1 MKKRIR
7 WLFALL
13 AVCMVISMLPLQ
25 AMAAPETY
33 TDEYGVWTYEI
44 EADGSITIVAFQSA
58 RKNIVVPAKIG
69 GRPVRKL
76 GDGLFQNRDDLTMI
90 VIPYGITTIGNNV
103 FSGCSK
109 LETVTL
115 PQSLTTIGDGAFA
128 NCASLGDL
136 YVPSSVTE
144 LGSGVFADSP
154 NINVRCDLN
163 SYTAAYLKDNKAE
176 VASFTLVE
184 VTQKP
189 AVTAPETNDS
199 TATVTIKGQLV
210 TYEFGKT
217 INGKREYTLVLAD
230 SMPDMDPN
238 AYLIQHSNGY
248 QKLDEAIYDVLQ
260 KRFQLVSLTKYDGT
274 DLTPKEADG
283 LVLGGVWIVS
293 SNDGEHFAY
302 DVQYSLS
309 LGVDDIT
316 AGGLGSVE
324 FSSKNELVAYEY
336 FKANPQFSTVKLSS
350 DKYATYTLDNYTS
363 QRYYADGI
371 RAYDKTIRDSYAHKV
386 QVSGSC
392 ADIFIHRAVDQD
404 TSATEFNKMVTIY
417 DTKGTTTHRADLWS
431 EQKGNSRSTNVY
443 VETPDS
449 RESSNVYYSVGS
461 SQPDEVHHTEI
472 APNNDGTYTVKNT
485 HYRAQ
490 DSWKGEWQSDGGWK
504 NVYTA
509 TEQEVIDHRE
519 QIVKAENVSEAED
532 RTYTQFPNEPS
543 EHTYDVS
550 DKTVWIQGNHTE
562 TGTRIDSNGEKSQYT
577 DSHSTTELKDHTYI
591 GSTGKYVG
599 WDWQWTD
606 WNHQEDDNTNSGS
619 NYIVT
624 EYKYSSSD
632 DTWTKTT
639 VHVTPKE
646 DTGATIDDFKRDS
659 ASVNLDNYYVHHTD
673 YVFDPSTDSGAD
685 NWKEVAQPATTG
697 SDAAAIVLGNTT
709 VTDGSG
715 EVIQQQKAK
724 EEMLELA
731 ESLEA
736 SAKEDTTKEIFDEA
750 VEEIQQV
757 DPDIAPITAEVEKAH
772 EDNVPV
778 QGNTGDIVEHF
789 HDMNGTVTTEVIPAP
804 ETPAEQPAPETPA
817 EQPAPE
823 TPAEQPASETT
834 VEQPASETTVEPTAE

>member
-58 RKNIVVPAKIG
+58 RKNIAVPAKIG
-69 GRPVRKL
+69 GKPVRKL

-210 TYEFGKT
+210 IYEFGKT

-238 AYLIQHSNGY
+238 AYLIQHSNGN
-248 QKLDEAIYDVLQ
+248 QELDEAIYGVLQ
-260 KRFQLVSLTKYDGT
+260 NRFQLVSLTKYDGT

-283 LVLGGVWIVS
+283 LVLGGAWIVS
-293 SNDGEHFAY
+293 SNDGKHFAY

-336 FKANPQFSTVKLSS
+336 FKANPQFSTVKLR
-350 DKYATYTLDNYTS
+350 DGEYATYTLDNYTS

-371 RAYDKTIRDSYAHKV
+371 RAYNKTIRDSYAHKV
-386 QVSGSC
+386 KVGGSC
-392 ADIFIHRAVDQD
+392 ADISIHSAVDKG
-404 TSATEFNKMVTIY
+404 TSATESSKEVTIY
-417 DTKGTTTHRADLWS
+417 DAKGTVTHSADLWS
-431 EQKGNSRSTNVY
+431 EQKDNSRSTNVD

-449 RESSNVYYSVGS
+449 REFSNVYYSGGS
-461 SQPDEVHHTEI
+461 SQPDEVHHTAI
-472 APNNDGTYTVKNT
+472 TPNGNGTYTVEGS
-485 HYRAQ
+485 HYYAQ
-490 DSWKGEWQSDGGWK
+490 DSWKGERKSDDGFYYVFTGESE
-504 NVYTA
+504 NTINY
-509 TEQEVIDHRE
+509 RE
-519 QIVKAENVSEAED
+519 QVVKADNAQEAEQ
-532 RTYTQFPNEPS
+532 RTNTMFPNEPS

-550 DKTVWIQGNHTE
+550 EKTVIAQDKYTE
-562 TGTRIDSNGEKSQYT
+562 TGTRT
-577 DSHSTTELKDHTYI
+577 DSVGTTMNYTNRNSSVTLTDHTYI
-591 GSTGKYVG
+591 GDTGKYVG
-599 WDWQWTD
+599 WDWEWATCNNKVGD
-606 WNHQEDDNTNSGS
+606 STYSGS
-619 NYIVT
+619 NYVVS

-632 DTWTKTT
+632 DSWTKTT
-639 VHVTPKE
+639 VWVTPK
-646 DTGATIDDFKRDS
+646 DGTNARIDVFKGDYTS
-659 ASVNLDNYYVHHTD
+659 GNLDNYHVDYTD

-685 NWKEVAQPATTG
+685 NWKVVEQPATTE

-709 VTDGSG
+709 VTDGNG
-715 EVIQQQKAK
+715 EVIRQQKAK
-724 EEMLELA
+724 ENMVKLA
-731 ESLEA
+731 DEVQNT
-736 SAKEDTTKEIFDEA
+736 AKKDTTEAIFNDAVKEI
-750 VEEIQQV
+750 QKV
-757 DPDIAPITAEVEKAH
+757 DPDIDSIMNKVEEAH
-772 EDNVPV
+772 KTDTPV
-778 QGNTGDIVEHF
+778 EGNTGDIVEHF

-804 ETPAEQPAPETPA
+804 ETPAEQPA
-817 EQPAPE
+817 
-823 TPAEQPASETT
+823 SETT
-834 VEQPASETTVEPTAE
+834 AEQPASETTVEPTAE

>member
-58 RKNIVVPAKIG
+58 RKNIAVPAKIDG
-69 GRPVRKL
+69 KPVRKL
-76 GDGLFQNRDDLTMI
+76 GNGLFQNRDDLTMI
-90 VIPYGITTIGNNV
+90 VIPYGITTIGNDV

-109 LETVTL
+109 LETVKL
-115 PQSLTTIGDGAFA
+115 PQSLTTIGDRAFA

-144 LGSGVFADSP
+144 LGSSVFADSP

-163 SYTAAYLKDNKAE
+163 SYTAAYLKDNKTE

-238 AYLIQHSNGY
+238 AYLIQHSNGN
-248 QKLDEAIYDVLQ
+248 QELDEAIYGVLQ
-260 KRFQLVSLTKYDGT
+260 NRFQLVSLTKYDGT

-283 LVLGGVWIVS
+283 LGLGGAWIVS

-363 QRYYADGI
+363 QRYYADGNL
-371 RAYDKTIRDSYAHKV
+371 AYDKTIRDSYAHKV
-386 QVSGSC
+386 KVGGSC
-392 ADIFIHRAVDQD
+392 VNILIHSAADQGA
-404 TSATEFNKMVTIY
+404 SATESSKEVTIY
-417 DTKGTTTHRADLWS
+417 DAKGTVTHSANLWS
-431 EQKGNSRSTNVY
+431 EQKSNSRSTHVS

-449 RESSNVYYSVGS
+449 RESSNVYYSGRS
-461 SQPDEVHHTEI
+461 SQPDEVHHTAI
-472 APNNDGTYTVKNT
+472 TPNGNGTYTVEGS
-485 HYRAQ
+485 HYYAQ
-490 DSWKGEWQSDGGWK
+490 DRWKGERKSDDGFYYVFTGK
-504 NVYTA
+504 SENTINY
-509 TEQEVIDHRE
+509 RE
-519 QIVKAENVSEAED
+519 QVVKADNAKEAEQ
-532 RTYTQFPNEPS
+532 RTNTMFPNEPS

-550 DKTVWIQGNHTE
+550 EKTVIAQDKYTE
-562 TGTRIDSNGEKSQYT
+562 TGTRTDLDRKTTNYTNSNSSVT
-577 DSHSTTELKDHTYI
+577 LTDHTYI
-591 GSTGKYVG
+591 GDTGKYVG
-599 WDWQWTD
+599 WDWQWATCNNQVGD
-606 WNHQEDDNTNSGS
+606 STYSGS
-619 NYIVT
+619 NYVVS

-632 DTWTKTT
+632 DSWTKTT
-639 VHVTPKE
+639 VWVTPK
-646 DTGATIDDFKRDS
+646 DGTNASIDDFKRDS
-659 ASVNLDNYYVHHTD
+659 ASVDLNNYDVSRTD

-685 NWKEVAQPATTG
+685 NWKEVAQPVTTG
-697 SDAAAIVLGNTT
+697 SDAAAIALGKTT
-709 VTDGSG
+709 VTDGNG
-715 EVIQQQKAK
+715 VVIQQKAK
-724 EEMLELA
+724 EEMLKLA
-731 ESLEA
+731 EDLKT
-736 SAKEDTTKEIFDEA
+736 SAKEDTTEEIFNDAVKEIQKEDSDIDSIMNK
-750 VEEIQQV
+750 VEE
-757 DPDIAPITAEVEKAH
+757 AH
-772 EDNVPV
+772 ETNTPV
-778 QGNTGDIVEHF
+778 QGNTDDIVEHF
-789 HDMNGTVTTEVIPAP
+789 HDMSGTVTTEVIPAP
-804 ETPAEQPAPETPA
+804 ETHAEQPAPETHA

-834 VEQPASETTVEPTAE
+834 VEPTAE

>member
-58 RKNIVVPAKIG
+58 RKNIAVPAKIDG
-69 GRPVRKL
+69 KPVRKL
-76 GDGLFQNRDDLTMI
+76 GNGLFQNRDDLTMI
-90 VIPYGITTIGNNV
+90 VIPYGITTIGNDV

-115 PQSLTTIGDGAFA
+115 PQSLTTIGDRAFA

-144 LGSGVFADSP
+144 LGSSVFADSP

-163 SYTAAYLKDNKAE
+163 SYTAAYLKDNKTE

-238 AYLIQHSNGY
+238 AYLIQHSNGN
-248 QKLDEAIYDVLQ
+248 QELDEAIYGVLQ
-260 KRFQLVSLTKYDGT
+260 NRFQLVSLTKYDGT

-283 LVLGGVWIVS
+283 LGLGGARIVS

-336 FKANPQFSTVKLSS
+336 FKANPQFSTVKLR
-350 DKYATYTLDNYTS
+350 DGEYATYTLDNYTS

-371 RAYDKTIRDSYAHKV
+371 RAYNKTIRDSYAHKV
-386 QVSGSC
+386 KVGGSC
-392 ADIFIHRAVDQD
+392 ADISIHSAVDKG
-404 TSATEFNKMVTIY
+404 TSATESSKEVTIY
-417 DTKGTTTHRADLWS
+417 DAKGTVTHSADLWS
-431 EQKGNSRSTNVY
+431 EQKDNSRSTNVD

-449 RESSNVYYSVGS
+449 REFSNVYYSGRS
-461 SQPDEVHHTEI
+461 SQPDEVHHTAI
-472 APNNDGTYTVKNT
+472 TPNGNGTYTVEGS
-485 HYRAQ
+485 HYYAQ
-490 DSWKGEWQSDGGWK
+490 DSWKGERKSDDGFYYVFIGESE
-504 NVYTA
+504 NTINY
-509 TEQEVIDHRE
+509 RE
-519 QIVKAENVSEAED
+519 QVVKADNAQEAEQ
-532 RTYTQFPNEPS
+532 RTNTMFPNEPS

-550 DKTVWIQGNHTE
+550 EKTVIAQDKYTE
-562 TGTRIDSNGEKSQYT
+562 TGTRT
-577 DSHSTTELKDHTYI
+577 DSVGTTMNYTNRNSSVTLTDHTYI
-591 GSTGKYVG
+591 GDTGKYVG
-599 WDWQWTD
+599 WDWEWATCNNQVGDSTY
-606 WNHQEDDNTNSGS
+606 SGS
-619 NYIVT
+619 NYVVS

-632 DTWTKTT
+632 DSWTKTT
-639 VHVTPKE
+639 VWVTPK
-646 DTGATIDDFKRDS
+646 DGTNARIDVFKGDYTS
-659 ASVNLDNYYVHHTD
+659 GNLDNYHVDYTD

-685 NWKEVAQPATTG
+685 NWKVVEQPATTE

-709 VTDGSG
+709 VTDGNG
-715 EVIQQQKAK
+715 EVIRQQKAK
-724 EEMLELA
+724 ENMVKLA
-731 ESLEA
+731 DEVQNT
-736 SAKEDTTKEIFDEA
+736 AKKDTTEAIFNDAVKEI
-750 VEEIQQV
+750 QKV
-757 DPDIAPITAEVEKAH
+757 DPDIDSIMNKVEEAH
-772 EDNVPV
+772 KTDTPV
-778 QGNTGDIVEHF
+778 EGNTGDIVEHF

-804 ETPAEQPAPETPA
+804 ETPAEQPA
-817 EQPAPE
+817 
-823 TPAEQPASETT
+823 SETT
-834 VEQPASETTVEPTAE
+834 AEQPASETTVEPTAE

>member
-58 RKNIVVPAKIG
+58 RKNIAVPAKIG
-69 GRPVRKL
+69 GKPVRKL

-210 TYEFGKT
+210 IYEFGKT

-238 AYLIQHSNGY
+238 AYLIQHSNGN
-248 QKLDEAIYDVLQ
+248 QELDEAIYGVLQ
-260 KRFQLVSLTKYDGT
+260 NRFQLVSLTKYDGT

-283 LVLGGVWIVS
+283 LVLGGAWIVS
-293 SNDGEHFAY
+293 SNDGKHFAY

-336 FKANPQFSTVKLSS
+336 FKANPQFSTVKLR
-350 DKYATYTLDNYTS
+350 DGEYATYTLDNYTS

-371 RAYDKTIRDSYAHKV
+371 RAYNKTIRDSYAHKV
-386 QVSGSC
+386 KVGGSC
-392 ADIFIHRAVDQD
+392 ADISIHSAVDKG
-404 TSATEFNKMVTIY
+404 TSATESSKEVTIY
-417 DTKGTTTHRADLWS
+417 DAKGTVTHSADLWS
-431 EQKGNSRSTNVY
+431 EQKDNSRSTNVD

-449 RESSNVYYSVGS
+449 REFSNVYYSGGS
-461 SQPDEVHHTEI
+461 SQPDEVHHTAI
-472 APNNDGTYTVKNT
+472 TPNGNGTYTVEGS
-485 HYRAQ
+485 HYYAQ
-490 DSWKGEWQSDGGWK
+490 DSWKGERKSDDGFYYVFTGESE
-504 NVYTA
+504 NTINY
-509 TEQEVIDHRE
+509 RE
-519 QIVKAENVSEAED
+519 QVVKADNAQEAEQ
-532 RTYTQFPNEPS
+532 RTNTMFPNEPS

-550 DKTVWIQGNHTE
+550 EKTVIAQDKYTE
-562 TGTRIDSNGEKSQYT
+562 TGTRT
-577 DSHSTTELKDHTYI
+577 DSVGTTMNYTNRNSSVTLTDHTYI
-591 GSTGKYVG
+591 GDTGKYVG
-599 WDWQWTD
+599 WDWEWATCNNQVGDSTY
-606 WNHQEDDNTNSGS
+606 SGS
-619 NYIVT
+619 NYVVS

-632 DTWTKTT
+632 DSWTKTT
-639 VHVTPKE
+639 VWVTPK
-646 DTGATIDDFKRDS
+646 DGTNARIDVFKGDYTS
-659 ASVNLDNYYVHHTD
+659 GNLDNYHVDYTD

-685 NWKEVAQPATTG
+685 NWKEVAQPVTTG
-697 SDAAAIVLGNTT
+697 SDAAAIALGKTT
-709 VTDGSG
+709 VTDGNG
-715 EVIQQQKAK
+715 VVIQQKAK
-724 EEMLELA
+724 EEMLKLA
-731 ESLEA
+731 EDLKT
-736 SAKEDTTKEIFDEA
+736 SAKEDTTEEIFNDAVKEIQKEDSDIDSIMNK
-750 VEEIQQV
+750 VEE
-757 DPDIAPITAEVEKAH
+757 AH
-772 EDNVPV
+772 ETNTPV
-778 QGNTGDIVEHF
+778 QGNTDDIVEHF

-804 ETPAEQPAPETPA
+804 ETPAEQPA
-817 EQPAPE
+817 
-823 TPAEQPASETT
+823 
-834 VEQPASETTVEPTAE
+834 SETTVEPTAE

>member
-58 RKNIVVPAKIG
+58 RKNIAVPAKIG

-176 VASFTLVE
+176 VASFTLIE

-238 AYLIQHSNGY
+238 AYLIQHSNGN
-248 QKLDEAIYDVLQ
+248 QELDEAIYGVLQ
-260 KRFQLVSLTKYDGT
+260 NRFQLVSLTKYDGT

-283 LVLGGVWIVS
+283 LGLGGAWIVS

-392 ADIFIHRAVDQD
+392 ADISIHRAVDQD

-417 DTKGTTTHRADLWS
+417 DTKGTTTHSANLWS
-431 EQKGNSRSTNVY
+431 EQKGSSRSTNVD

-449 RESSNVYYSVGS
+449 REFSNVYYSGGS
-461 SQPDEVHHTEI
+461 SQPDEVHHTAI
-472 APNNDGTYTVKNT
+472 TPNGNGTYTVEGS
-485 HYRAQ
+485 HYYAQ
-490 DSWKGEWQSDGGWK
+490 DSWKGERKSDDGFYYVFTGESE
-504 NVYTA
+504 NTINY
-509 TEQEVIDHRE
+509 RE
-519 QIVKAENVSEAED
+519 QVVKADNAQEAEQ
-532 RTYTQFPNEPS
+532 RTNTMFPNEPS

-550 DKTVWIQGNHTE
+550 EKTVIAQDKYTE
-562 TGTRIDSNGEKSQYT
+562 TGTRT
-577 DSHSTTELKDHTYI
+577 DSVGTTMNYTNRNSSVTLTDHTYI
-591 GSTGKYVG
+591 GDTGKYVG
-599 WDWQWTD
+599 WDWEWATCNNQVGDSTY
-606 WNHQEDDNTNSGS
+606 SGS
-619 NYIVT
+619 NYVVS

-632 DTWTKTT
+632 DSWTKTT
-639 VHVTPKE
+639 VWVTPK
-646 DTGATIDDFKRDS
+646 DGTNASIDDFKRDS

-697 SDAAAIVLGNTT
+697 SDAAAIALGNTT
-709 VTDGSG
+709 VTDGNG
-715 EVIQQQKAK
+715 ENIQQQKAK

-731 ESLEA
+731 EDLKT
-736 SAKEDTTKEIFDEA
+736 SAKEDTTEKIFNDA
-750 VEEIQQV
+750 VDEIQQV

-772 EDNVPV
+772 QTNTPV
-778 QGNTGDIVEHF
+778 QGNTDDIVEHF
-789 HDMNGTVTTEVIPAP
+789 HDMSGTVTTEVIPAP
-804 ETPAEQPAPETPA
+804 ETHAEQPAPETHA

-834 VEQPASETTVEPTAE
+834 VAE

>member
-58 RKNIVVPAKIG
+58 RKNIAVPAKIG

-76 GDGLFQNRDDLTMI
+76 GAGLFQNRDDLTMI
-90 VIPYGITTIGNNV
+90 VIPYGIPTIGNNV

-109 LETVTL
+109 LETVTP
-115 PQSLTTIGDGAFA
+115 PQSLTPIGDGAFA

-163 SYTAAYLKDNKAE
+163 SDTAAYLKDNKAE

-283 LVLGGVWIVS
+283 LGLGGAWIVS

-336 FKANPQFSTVKLSS
+336 FKANPQFSTVKLR
-350 DKYATYTLDNYTS
+350 DDEYATYTLDNYTS

-417 DTKGTTTHRADLWS
+417 DTKGTTTHSADLWS
-431 EQKGNSRSTNVY
+431 EQKGDSRSTHVS

-449 RESSNVYYSVGS
+449 REFSNVYYSGGS
-461 SQPDEVHHTEI
+461 SQPDEVHHTAI
-472 APNNDGTYTVKNT
+472 TPNGNGTYTVEGS
-485 HYRAQ
+485 HYYAQ
-490 DSWKGEWQSDGGWK
+490 DSWKGERKSDDGFYYVFTGESE
-504 NVYTA
+504 NTINY
-509 TEQEVIDHRE
+509 RE
-519 QIVKAENVSEAED
+519 QVVKADNAQEAEQ
-532 RTYTQFPNEPS
+532 RTNTMFPNEPS

-550 DKTVWIQGNHTE
+550 EKTVIAQDKYTE
-562 TGTRIDSNGEKSQYT
+562 TVNKFME
-577 DSHSTTELKDHTYI
+577 
-591 GSTGKYVG
+591 
-599 WDWQWTD
+599 
-606 WNHQEDDNTNSGS
+606 N
-619 NYIVT
+619 
-624 EYKYSSSD
+624 
-632 DTWTKTT
+632 
-639 VHVTPKE
+639 
-646 DTGATIDDFKRDS
+646 FK
-659 ASVNLDNYYVHHTD
+659 
-673 YVFDPSTDSGAD
+673 G
-685 NWKEVAQPATTG
+685 
-697 SDAAAIVLGNTT
+697 
-709 VTDGSG
+709 
-715 EVIQQQKAK
+715 
-724 EEMLELA
+724 
-731 ESLEA
+731 
-736 SAKEDTTKEIFDEA
+736 
-750 VEEIQQV
+750 
-757 DPDIAPITAEVEKAH
+757 
-772 EDNVPV
+772 
-778 QGNTGDIVEHF
+778 
-789 HDMNGTVTTEVIPAP
+789 
-804 ETPAEQPAPETPA
+804 
-817 EQPAPE
+817 
-823 TPAEQPASETT
+823 
-834 VEQPASETTVEPTAE
+834 

>member
-58 RKNIVVPAKIG
+58 RKNIAVPAKIG
-69 GRPVRKL
+69 GKPVRKL

-210 TYEFGKT
+210 IYEFGKT

-238 AYLIQHSNGY
+238 AYLIQHSNGN
-248 QKLDEAIYDVLQ
+248 QELDEAIYGVLQ
-260 KRFQLVSLTKYDGT
+260 NRFQLVSLTKYDGT

-283 LVLGGVWIVS
+283 LVLGGAWIVS
-293 SNDGEHFAY
+293 SNDGKHFAY

-336 FKANPQFSTVKLSS
+336 FKANPQFSTVKLR
-350 DKYATYTLDNYTS
+350 DGEYATYTLDNYTS

-371 RAYDKTIRDSYAHKV
+371 RAYNKTIRDSYAHKV
-386 QVSGSC
+386 KVGGSC
-392 ADIFIHRAVDQD
+392 ADISIHSAVDKG
-404 TSATEFNKMVTIY
+404 TSATESSKEVTIY
-417 DTKGTTTHRADLWS
+417 DAKGTVTHSADLWS
-431 EQKGNSRSTNVY
+431 EQKDNSRSTNVD

-449 RESSNVYYSVGS
+449 REFSNVYYSGGS
-461 SQPDEVHHTEI
+461 SQPDEVHHTAI
-472 APNNDGTYTVKNT
+472 TPNGNGTYTVEGS
-485 HYRAQ
+485 HYYAQ
-490 DSWKGEWQSDGGWK
+490 DSWKGERKSDDGFYYVFTGESE
-504 NVYTA
+504 NTINY
-509 TEQEVIDHRE
+509 RE
-519 QIVKAENVSEAED
+519 QVVKADNAQEAEQ
-532 RTYTQFPNEPS
+532 RTNTMFPNEPS

-550 DKTVWIQGNHTE
+550 EKTVIAQDKYTE
-562 TGTRIDSNGEKSQYT
+562 TGTRT
-577 DSHSTTELKDHTYI
+577 DSVGTTMNYTNRNSSVTLTDHTYI
-591 GSTGKYVG
+591 GDTGKYVG
-599 WDWQWTD
+599 WDWEWATCNNQVGDSTY
-606 WNHQEDDNTNSGS
+606 SGS
-619 NYIVT
+619 NYVVS

-632 DTWTKTT
+632 DSWTKTT
-639 VHVTPKE
+639 VWVTPK
-646 DTGATIDDFKRDS
+646 DGTNARIDVFKGDYTS
-659 ASVNLDNYYVHHTD
+659 GNLDNYHVDYTD
-673 YVFDPSTDSGAD
+673 YVFDPSTDSSAD
-685 NWKEVAQPATTG
+685 NWKVVEQPATTE

-709 VTDGSG
+709 VTDGNG
-715 EVIQQQKAK
+715 EVIRQQKAK
-724 EEMLELA
+724 ENMVKLA
-731 ESLEA
+731 DEVQNT
-736 SAKEDTTKEIFDEA
+736 AKKDTTEAIFNDAVKEI
-750 VEEIQQV
+750 QKV
-757 DPDIAPITAEVEKAH
+757 DPDIDSIMNKVEEAH
-772 EDNVPV
+772 KTDTPV
-778 QGNTGDIVEHF
+778 EGNTGDIVEHF

-804 ETPAEQPAPETPA
+804 ETPAEQPA
-817 EQPAPE
+817 
-823 TPAEQPASETT
+823 SETT
-834 VEQPASETTVEPTAE
+834 AEQPASETTVEPTAE

>member
-58 RKNIVVPAKIG
+58 RKNIAVPAKIG

-163 SYTAAYLKDNKAE
+163 SDTAAYLKDHKAE

-274 DLTPKEADG
+274 DLTPKEADALG
-283 LVLGGVWIVS
+283 LGGAWIVS

-336 FKANPQFSTVKLSS
+336 FKANPQFSTVKLR
-350 DKYATYTLDNYTS
+350 DDEYATYTLDNYTS

-404 TSATEFNKMVTIY
+404 TSATEFNQMVTIY
-417 DTKGTTTHRADLWS
+417 DTKGTATHSANLWS
-431 EQKGNSRSTNVY
+431 EQKGDSRSTHVS

-449 RESSNVYYSVGS
+449 QEFANVFYYEASD
-461 SQPDEVHHTEI
+461 QPDEVHHTEI
-472 APNNDGTYTVKNT
+472 APNNDGTYTVENT
-485 HYRAQ
+485 HYRAE
-490 DSWKGEWQSDGGWK
+490 DSWEGERQSDDGGK
-504 NVYTA
+504 YVYTA
-509 TEQEVIDHRE
+509 TEKDVIYHRE

-550 DKTVWIQGNHTE
+550 DKTVWIRE
-562 TGTRIDSNGEKSQYT
+562 KYEEEGTRTDSNGESSHYT
-577 DSHSTTELKDHTYI
+577 DSDSNTELTDHTYI
-591 GSTGKYVG
+591 GNTGKYVG
-599 WDWQWTD
+599 WDWQWTV
-606 WNHQEDDNTNSGS
+606 WNHQEGDSTNSGS

-646 DTGATIDDFKRDS
+646 GTSATIDDFKGGS
-659 ASVNLDNYYVHHTD
+659 ASVDLDNYYVHHTD

-685 NWKEVAQPATTG
+685 NWKEVVQPATTG
-697 SDAAAIVLGNTT
+697 SDAAVEEGVAAIVLGNTT
-709 VTDGSG
+709 VTDGNG
-715 EVIQQQKAK
+715 EEIKQQEAK
-724 EEMLELA
+724 EEMIELA
-731 ESLEA
+731 ESLET
-736 SAKEDTTKEIFDEA
+736 SAKKDTTEKIFNDA
-750 VEEIQQV
+750 VDEIQQV
-757 DPDIAPITAEVEKAH
+757 DPDIDLIMDTVEKAH

-817 EQPAPE
+817 EQPASE

-834 VEQPASETTVEPTAE
+834 VEPTAE